1 MEFVCV
7 SESFPSLFLLQ
18 LEVQWLNPRSVNL
31 LLNCYWSWWKLYKKQ
46 RSLFTSSFHLIFFI
60 VWYVSVEVAF
70 VSRRRKKK
78 AIFLEYLWAEATQQA
93 IGRRLDLQ
101 RIFFLLPNNV
111 FLYRSESLLTLPL
124 VQRCITGSWLS
135 GSFYVVGFYYCQ
147 KFSDVTKNPASPPE
161 EHYLRACC
169 WYVWETWTTLSQW
182 KWWILQLEREKNQ
195 KRLLNV
201 DYNTCFK
208 TQIVILSL

>member
-31 LLNCYWSWWKLYKKQ
+31 LLNCYWSWLKLYKKQ
-46 RSLFTSSFHLIFFI
+46 KIFIYILFSLNLFLLSGT
-60 VWYVSVEVAF
+60 W
-70 VSRRRKKK
+70 VSRWFLFLGEAKKK
-78 AIFLEYLWAEATQQA
+78 AIFLEYLSAETMQQA

-169 WYVWETWTTLSQW
+169 WYVWETWTTLSRR
-182 KWWILQLEREKNQ
+182 KCWILQLERGKKTNIWI
-195 KRLLNV
+195 K
-201 DYNTCFK
+201 TFK
-208 TQIVILSL
+208 CWL